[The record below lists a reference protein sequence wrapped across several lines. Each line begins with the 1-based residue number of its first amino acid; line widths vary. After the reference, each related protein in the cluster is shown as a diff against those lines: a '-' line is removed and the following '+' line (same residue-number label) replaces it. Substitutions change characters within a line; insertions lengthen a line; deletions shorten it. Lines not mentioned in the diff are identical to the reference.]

1 MQKNQYFLAAILSYF
16 LWGFF
21 GLALNPIHNYASLDI
36 LFYRLFFSVL
46 LMSVINIFF
55 RLSTIRQN
63 WNLFRNQDQ
72 KIKTKFT
79 KQTILGGIILIF
91 NWFTFIYVMNH
102 IGVKVASFAYLVCPI
117 LTTVLAFFI
126 LKEKLNRWQWSAV
139 LISAISCTLL
149 SYHDFKNL
157 IYSLLVAS
165 TYSFYLI
172 NQRKNFGFD
181 KFLVLNIQLVIS
193 TVIILPFFPHYSGA
207 IPSDGLF
214 YGCIFIIVTLFTIA
228 PLFLNLFALQGLN
241 SATIGILIYINPIIN
256 FSLAVFYFNESITD
270 LQLFCYGLIL
280 FSIVL
285 FNKKLLFKSKKQL
298 VIK

>member
-1 MQKNQYFLAAILSYF
+1 MQKYKYFLAAVLSYF

-21 GLALNPIHNYASLDI
+21 GLALKPIHNYASLDI

-46 LMSVINIFF
+46 LMSVINLFF
-55 RLSTIRQN
+55 RLPTIRQN
-63 WNLFRNQDQ
+63 WNLFKNQEQ

-79 KQTILGGIILIF
+79 KQTILGGVILLF

-139 LISAISCTLL
+139 FISVISCTLL

-181 KFLVLNIQLVIS
+181 KFLVLNVQFLIS
-193 TVIILPFFPHYSGA
+193 SLIILPFFPNFSGA
-207 IPSDGLF
+207 VPTEELF

-241 SATIGILIYINPIIN
+241 SGTIGILIYINPIIN
-256 FSLAVFYFNESITD
+256 FSLAVFYFHENITH
-270 LQLFCYGLIL
+270 LQLFCYSLIL

-285 FNKKLLFKSKKQL
+285 FNKKLLFKSKKEI
-298 VIK
+298 V

>member
-1 MQKNQYFLAAILSYF
+1 MAAFLSYF

-21 GLALNPIHNYASLDI
+21 GLALKPIHNYAALDI
-36 LFYRLFFSVL
+36 LFYRLFFSVII
-46 LMSVINIFF
+46 MTVINVAFRHRTIFNNYQ
-55 RLSTIRQN
+55 L
-63 WNLFRNQDQ
+63 WKNQSV
-72 KIKTKFT
+72 KTKRAFSI
-79 KQTILGGIILIF
+79 QTLLGGIILLF

-126 LKEKLNRWQWSAV
+126 LKEKLNNWQWAAV
-139 LISAISCTLL
+139 VISVISCALL

-181 KFLVLNIQLVIS
+181 KFLVLNIQLLIAS
-193 TVIILPFFPHYSGA
+193 LILLPFFPNYSGA
-207 IPSDGLF
+207 LPTEALF
-214 YGCIFIIVTLFTIA
+214 YICILVIVTLFTIA

-241 SATIGILIYINPIIN
+241 SATIGILIYVNPVIN
-256 FSLAVFYFNESITD
+256 FGLAVFYFHESVTY
-270 LQLFCYGLIL
+270 LQLFCYLLIL
-280 FSIVL
+280 ISIVV
-285 FNKKLLFKSKKQL
+285 FNKKLLFKPKTASL
-298 VIK
+298 

>member
-1 MQKNQYFLAAILSYF
+1 MQKYKYFLAAVLSYF

-21 GLALNPIHNYASLDI
+21 GLALKPIHNYASLDI

-46 LMSVINIFF
+46 LMSIINIFF
-55 RLSTIRQN
+55 RLPTIRKNYQ
-63 WNLFRNQDQ
+63 LFKNQEI
-72 KIKTKFT
+72 KIKKEFST
-79 KQTILGGIILIF
+79 QTILGGIILIF

-172 NQRKNFGFD
+172 NQRKNYGFD
-181 KFLVLNIQLVIS
+181 KFLVLNIQLLIS

-207 IPSDGLF
+207 VPSDGLF

-298 VIK
+298 VIT

>member
-1 MQKNQYFLAAILSYF
+1 MQKNQYFLAAVLSYF

-21 GLALNPIHNYASLDI
+21 GLALKPIHNYASLDI

-139 LISAISCTLL
+139 FISVISCTLL

>member
-1 MQKNQYFLAAILSYF
+1 MQKYKFFLAAFLSYF

-21 GLALNPIHNYASLDI
+21 GLALKPIHNYASLDI

-46 LMSVINIFF
+46 IMTFINLVF
-55 RLSTIRQN
+55 RY
-63 WNLFRNQDQ
+63 
-72 KIKTKFT
+72 
-79 KQTILGGIILIF
+79 QTICSNWKLFKNQKAEIKRKFSIQTVLGGIILLF

-126 LKEKLNRWQWSAV
+126 LKEKLDKWQWSAV
-139 LISAISCTLL
+139 VISVVSCALL

-181 KFLVLNIQLVIS
+181 KFVVLNIQLLIS
-193 TVIILPFFPHYSGA
+193 ALILIPFFPNYSGA
-207 IPSDGLF
+207 LPTDGFF
-214 YGCIFIIVTLFTIA
+214 YICILIIVTLFTIA

-241 SATIGILIYINPIIN
+241 SATIGILIYVNPIIN
-256 FSLAVFYFNESITD
+256 FALAVFYFHESVTN
-270 LQLFCYGLIL
+270 LQLFCYLLIL
-280 FSIVL
+280 LSIL
-285 FNKKLLFKSKKQL
+285 IFNKKLLFKAKIES
-298 VIK
+298 I